1 MILSL
6 RRNTRM
12 FFSNAYLSY
21 VALFHWL
28 RPATYLATKVI
39 APLGQILFFTFIG
52 QYGSGQSDPTF
63 YIVGNSVQLA
73 GMSGIFGVT
82 MSVGGDRGA
91 GTLAYIF
98 GTPSNRLLLFVGRS
112 MIHIL
117 DGMMGVIIGLTWG
130 VLLLGLDLGQ
140 TDPYALMVVIF
151 VTAFSTSGM
160 GLMLGSLSLI
170 TVNVMFINNLVYF
183 ALLVFSGSNIALENL
198 PGWMQAI
205 SSVIPLTR
213 GIRSARAII
222 GGADMAQVTP
232 WLLEEFLIGVIY
244 IALGY
249 VLFRMF
255 EIVAKRK
262 GTLEVF

>member
-1 MILSL
+1 MLTFQ
-6 RRNTRM
+6 RNTRM
-12 FFSNAYLSY
+12 FFANAYLSY

-28 RPATYLATKVI
+28 QPATYLATKVI

-63 YIVGNSVQLA
+63 YIIGNSVQLA

-82 MSVGGDRGA
+82 MSIGGDRGA

-112 MIHIL
+112 IIHIL
-117 DGMMGVIIGLTWG
+117 DGMVGVLIGLSWG
-130 VLLLGLDLGQ
+130 VLLLGLDMGQ
-140 TDPYALMVVIF
+140 TDPVALAVVIL
-151 VTAFSTSGM
+151 VTSFSTSGM

-183 ALLVFSGSNIALENL
+183 ALLVFSGSNVVLQDL
-198 PGWMQAI
+198 PVWMQAI
-205 SSVIPLTR
+205 SNVIPLTR

-222 GGADMAQVTP
+222 AGSNLAQVAP
-232 WLLEEFLIGVIY
+232 WIWEEFLIGVIY
-244 IALGY
+244 VLIGY

-255 EIVAKRK
+255 EIVAKRR

>member
-1 MILSL
+1 
-6 RRNTRM
+6 M
-12 FFSNAYLSY
+12 FFANAYLSY

-28 RPATYLATKVI
+28 QPATYLATKVL

-63 YIVGNSVQLA
+63 YIIGNSVQLA

-82 MSVGGDRGA
+82 MSIGGDRGA

-112 MIHIL
+112 LIHIL
-117 DGMMGVIIGLTWG
+117 DGMVGVLIGLTWG
-130 VLLLGLDLGQ
+130 VVLLGLDMSQ
-140 TDPYALMVVIF
+140 TDPAALAVVIL
-151 VTAFSTSGM
+151 VTSFSTSGM

-183 ALLVFSGSNIALENL
+183 ALLVFSGSNVVLQDL
-198 PGWMQAI
+198 PAWMQAI
-205 SSVIPLTR
+205 SNVIPLTR

-222 GGADMAQVTP
+222 GGADLAQVAP
-232 WLLEEFLIGVIY
+232 WIWEEFLIGIIY
-244 IALGY
+244 VLVGY

-255 EIVAKRK
+255 EIVAKRR